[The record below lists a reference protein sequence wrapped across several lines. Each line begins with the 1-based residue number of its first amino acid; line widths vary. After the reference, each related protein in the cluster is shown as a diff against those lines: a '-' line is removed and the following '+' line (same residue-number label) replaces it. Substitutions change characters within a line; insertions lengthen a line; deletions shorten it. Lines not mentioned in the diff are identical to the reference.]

1 MVFSCVKKVFSCEFC
16 EIFKDTFY
24 TEHLRKTA
32 FNFDCITHYLIIAK
46 LEAYRFQIEAL
57 KVRSHLEIK
66 RDKER

>member
-16 EIFKDTFY
+16 ENFKDTFY
-24 TEHLRKTA
+24 TEHLRTTA